1 MSVQRSG
8 VAKQPAYDVAVVGGG
23 PAGLAATAAA
33 ARLGRR
39 VVLIDAGAQLGGQ
52 YWRHANVSSA
62 GPHDHVGHRDW
73 EVFEALNERIRRH
86 RQTGAAVHVA
96 ATQVWFIEP
105 PGSDAGEPDWTLHLA
120 PTCGAPDDRMPR
132 TVRADRLI
140 LCPGC
145 YDRQLPIPGWD
156 LPGVMAAGG
165 VQALLKGQRT
175 LAGKRAVV
183 AGTGPFLLPVAEQ
196 LARNGAR
203 VVAVCEASRIGNWG
217 RHLPTVARTPS
228 KFAEAA
234 SYGWSLARARV
245 PYRTGTVVMRIE
257 ADSSGE
263 QVGAVKLGRLGS
275 DGRLR
280 ESSESL
286 DVDLVALGW
295 GFTPALELVSAAGAE
310 TRVDVDQ
317 SLVAVVDEE
326 QQSTVPG
333 LYIAGEA
340 TGVGGAQLALAE
352 GELAGIAAADA
363 THLER
368 SRVRALRREIRR
380 LRAFAVAMQRSHPVP
395 PRWSEWLTPETLVC
409 RCEEVA
415 YAQVSEATSDLAATD
430 ARTLKLLTRCG
441 MGWCQGHVCGF
452 ATATLAAAGQ
462 ARQLNA
468 EDLRPLAKQFP
479 CAPIRLGSLLEH

>member
-1 MSVQRSG
+1 VSVHPSG
-8 VAKQPAYDVAVVGGG
+8 ITKQPSYDVAVVGGG
-23 PAGLAATAAA
+23 PAGLAATVAT

-52 YWRHANVSSA
+52 YWRHPDLSSA
-62 GPHDHVGHRDW
+62 GAHDHAGHRDW
-73 EVFEALNERIRRH
+73 EVFEALTERIRRH
-86 RQTGAAVHVA
+86 RQTGAAVHLA

-105 PGSDAGEPDWTLHLA
+105 PGPDTGAPAWTLHLA
-120 PTCGAPDDRMPR
+120 PTCGVQDDRMPR

-140 LCPGC
+140 LAPGC

-183 AGTGPFLLPVAEQ
+183 AGTGPFLLPVAAQ
-196 LARNGAR
+196 LARNGAK
-203 VVAVCEASRIGNWG
+203 VVAVCEANRIGRWAKQP
-217 RHLPTVARTPS
+217 LALARTPA
-228 KFAEAA
+228 KLAEAA
-234 SYGWSLARARV
+234 SYGWSLARARI
-245 PYRTGTVVMRIE
+245 PYLTGTVVMRIE
-257 ADSSGE
+257 ADSSGN
-263 QVGAVKLGRLGS
+263 QVGTVKLGRLRS
-275 DGRLR
+275 DGGVQPRPKRL
-280 ESSESL
+280 E
-286 DVDLVALGW
+286 VDLVALGW
-295 GFTPALELVSAAGAE
+295 GFTPALELVSASGAE
-310 TRVDVDQ
+310 TRVDVDR
-317 SLVAVVDEE
+317 SLVAVVDDR
-326 QQSTVPG
+326 QQSTVAG

-368 SRVRALRREIRR
+368 SRVRALGREIRR
-380 LRAFAVAMQRSHPVP
+380 LRAFAVAMHRSHPVP
-395 PRWSEWLTPETLVC
+395 PRWSEWLTPETIVC
-409 RCEEVA
+409 RCEEVT
-415 YAQVSEATSDLAATD
+415 YARVSEASTRLGATD

-452 ATATLAAAGQ
+452 ATAALAAAGQ
-462 ARQLNA
+462 TRPLNA

-479 CAPIRLGSLLEH
+479 CAPVPLGSLLED